1 MVTSTMNSAEPNA
14 TALLLTTCGVLL
26 AVSVVFSRASQRAG
40 VPIAL
45 IFLVIG
51 MVAGS
56 EGIGRIAFEDYRVAF
71 RLGSVALA
79 LILFDGGL
87 NTPVG
92 AVRKVWAP
100 AGVLA
105 TLGVVLVAGLVAVVG
120 RLLGLEWSE
129 ALLIGAVVS
138 STDAA
143 AVFAVLRGSGLHLK
157 RRVGLTLEV
166 ESGANDPMAVI
177 LTTTLTQNLLH
188 PEQISLLAIAGE
200 IGLQLLVGGVVG
212 LGVGY
217 GGRLLLG
224 RLYLPSGGLYPALTL
239 AMAFLAF
246 GVATLALGSGFLA
259 VYLAGLVLGN
269 GPLPYRA
276 STLRVHDA
284 LAWLSQIGMFLIL
297 GLLVFP
303 SRLLDVAGIGVGI
316 SLALAL
322 LIRPVVVAVLLQP
335 FRYPAREQLF
345 IGWTGLRGA
354 VPVVL
359 GTFPVLAGAPGA
371 GRIFDLV
378 FFIVVASAIVPGMTI
393 AAVARRLGLHAPEP
407 PAPQAVLA
415 VESRM
420 PLRGELLS
428 FYIDEAVA
436 VSGVALEELEFP
448 DGAAV
453 ALIVRGD
460 ALVPPKGSTVLQPG
474 DHVYVIAQREDLPL
488 IWLMFGRAEA

>member
-1 MVTSTMNSAEPNA
+1 MNPAEPNA
-14 TALLLTTCGVLL
+14 TALLLTTCGLLL
-26 AVSVVFSRASQRAG
+26 AVSVVFSRASLQAG

-45 IFLVIG
+45 IFLLIG
-51 MVAGS
+51 MLAGS
-56 EGIGRIAFEDYRVAF
+56 EGVGRIAFEDYRFAF
-71 RLGSVALA
+71 RLGSIALA

-100 AGVLA
+100 AGLLA
-105 TLGVVLVAGLVAVVG
+105 TLGVVLVAALVAAAG
-120 RLLGLEWSE
+120 RFLGLEWSE
-129 ALLIGAVVS
+129 TLLIGAVVS

-143 AVFAVLRGSGLHLK
+143 AVFSVLRGSGLHLK

-188 PEQISLLAIAGE
+188 PEYISVIAIAGE
-200 IGLQLLVGGVVG
+200 IARQLVVGGLVG
-212 LGVGY
+212 LAVGY

-224 RLYLPSGGLYPALTL
+224 RLHLASGGLYPALTL
-239 AMAFLAF
+239 AIAFLAF
-246 GVATLALGSGFLA
+246 GFATLALGSGFLA
-259 VYLAGLVLGN
+259 VYVAGLVLGN
-269 GPLPYRA
+269 GQLPYR
-276 STLRVHDA
+276 SGLLRVHDA
-284 LAWLSQIGMFLIL
+284 LAWLSQIGMFLVL

-303 SRLLDVAGIGVGI
+303 SRLLDVASIG
-316 SLALAL
+316 LALSLVLAVI
-322 LIRPVVVAVLLQP
+322 IRPVVVALLLQP
-335 FRYPAREQLF
+335 FRYPPREQLF

-359 GTFPVLAGAPGA
+359 ATFPVLAGAPGA

-378 FFIVVASAIVPGMTI
+378 FFIVVASAIVPGATV
-393 AAVARRLGLHAPEP
+393 AWAARRLGLHAPEP

-415 VESRM
+415 VESRV

-453 ALIVRGD
+453 ALVVRGD
-460 ALVPPKGSTVLQPG
+460 ELVPPKPATVLQPG
-474 DHVYVIAQREDLPL
+474 DHAYVIAQKEDLPL
-488 IWLMFGRAEA
+488 IRLMFGRAEAE